1 MAEKRSRLA
10 GIYTPSDKKRI
21 ALLNGAVGQANRIH
35 ISGQVVDI
43 PITEEQKDEDWDY
56 FHGLPI
62 SLMQDI
68 RPLQDFNMGV
78 VRRPRLQLEILNA
91 NPRDFKGSQIDETA
105 VLYSS
110 EEFTANDNSFF
121 THEVAPVLE
130 PGSYVVRVILRG
142 IDSLRQSVSDLS
154 YIRNSDSSILKTD
167 VPIGYGKIR
176 VLPEDYDGLVLT
188 SDIDQ
193 TFLDTPLHSSQGL
206 FEVLFQTPAAR
217 APIPGMPALYKLLQA
232 SNLDPSTGGP
242 IPTIFISASPH
253 FFRRTLSA
261 VFGHHDLDISGLH
274 LKYLVSTFDNI
285 LSKVTDTIWNIN
297 DMIAQG
303 LTQTMERSLKF
314 LGSSLA
320 SLFDQV
326 AYKLGTLLE
335 NRLMQPTGARE
346 VLMGDNTEGDYFI
359 FVLYQYLLMGEI
371 TGKDLENYL
380 YKLNFQ
386 DREAL
391 TRDAS
396 RRIVKLVERNL
407 ELHGK
412 VNPVEAVWIHRSND
426 DPDQLRIYELI
437 LESLPEKMRD
447 GFRDSDQIKRPV
459 TCRTGVGFALAAYD
473 RGLLDEAAVREIIK
487 KSLHEPYQEIPQDE
501 TQIKKIIEDFQ
512 FTQAAPLES
521 GALLATGEG

>member
-1 MAEKRSRLA
+1 MADKKSRLA

-43 PITEEQKDEDWDY
+43 PITEEQKEEQWDY
-56 FHGLPI
+56 FHGLPK
-62 SLMQDI
+62 SLLEDI

-91 NPRDFKGSQIDETA
+91 RPREFHSSQMDETA
-105 VLYSS
+105 VLYCS

-130 PGSYVVRVILRG
+130 PGSYVVRIILRG
-142 IDSLRQSVSDLS
+142 IDSLRQSVADLS
-154 YIRNSDSSILKTD
+154 YIRNSDSLILKKNIT
-167 VPIGYGKIR
+167 IGYGKIR
-176 VLPEDYDGLVLT
+176 VLPEDYNGLIFT

-206 FEVLFQTPAAR
+206 FEVLFQTPSAR
-217 APIPGMPALYKLLQA
+217 APIPGMPLFYKLLQNKT
-232 SNLDPSTGGP
+232 SVVETGGP

-285 LSKVTDTIWNIN
+285 LQKVTDAVWNIN

-303 LTQTMERSLKF
+303 LTRSLERSLKF

-326 AYKLGTLLE
+326 AYKLTTLLE
-335 NRLMQPTGARE
+335 NRLMQPTAARE
-346 VLMGDNTEGDYFI
+346 ILMGDNTEGDYFI
-359 FVLYQYLLMGEI
+359 FVLYQYLLLGDL
-371 TGKDLENYL
+371 TGKDLESYL

-391 TRDAS
+391 TRDAARS
-396 RRIVKLVERNL
+396 IVKLVERNL
-407 ELHGK
+407 SLHGK
-412 VNPVEAVWIHRSND
+412 VNPVEAVWIHRSNE

-437 LESLPEKMRD
+437 LKSLPESQREVFQD
-447 GFRDSDQIKRPV
+447 TDIIKRPI
-459 TCRTGVGFALAAYD
+459 TCRTGVGFAMAAYD
-473 RGLLDEAAVREIIK
+473 LGFLDEADVRKIVSHTIGQ
-487 KSLHEPYQEIPQDE
+487 PYQEILQKE
-501 TQIKKIIEDFQ
+501 AEIRKIIEDFQ
-512 FTQAAPLES
+512 FKHAAALEVS
-521 GALLATGEG
+521 ALLSPGEG